1 MDKNRTT
8 VDISMMSIL
17 RIIGVVV
24 ALWFLILLRDILA
37 ILFIVFVIVTA
48 VSPLIERL
56 MKKGVPRPIAIAS
69 IYLTLLGAVILIFS
83 IIIPPIAHQF
93 NQLADL
99 LPKLLEKITPLYNTL
114 KEGNFISASQEN
126 LKNLASQ
133 LTQFGTNIFG
143 VTRGLISGFVAI
155 ITIMALSLYILLEDK
170 KIKDFIKFIV
180 PTPQRAPV
188 IAILKKIGDKMGG
201 WLRGQVILMFVV
213 GIIYWLTMIVL
224 GIPFALMLAVIG
236 GLLEIL
242 PTIGPIFIGI
252 LVAIVAF
259 TVAPWKAVAV
269 LVLFFIIQQTEN
281 NFLVP
286 KIMQKTIGVSPVFII
301 LAILIGAKLLGILG
315 AILAVPAMAGLAVVI
330 EQWHTIFPLQKEVS

>member
-8 VDISMMSIL
+8 VDFSMMSIL

-69 IYLTLLGAVILIFS
+69 IYLTLLGAVIF
-83 IIIPPIAHQF
+83 
-93 NQLADL
+93 
-99 LPKLLEKITPLYNTL
+99 
-114 KEGNFISASQEN
+114 
-126 LKNLASQ
+126 
-133 LTQFGTNIFG
+133 
-143 VTRGLISGFVAI
+143 
-155 ITIMALSLYILLEDK
+155 
-170 KIKDFIKFIV
+170 KFIV

-224 GIPFALMLAVIG
+224 
-236 GLLEIL
+236 
-242 PTIGPIFIGI
+242 
-252 LVAIVAF
+252 
-259 TVAPWKAVAV
+259 
-269 LVLFFIIQQTEN
+269 
-281 NFLVP
+281 
-286 KIMQKTIGVSPVFII
+286 
-301 LAILIGAKLLGILG
+301 
-315 AILAVPAMAGLAVVI
+315 
-330 EQWHTIFPLQKEVS
+330 